1 MTRFKLGNFD
11 NMMLNYESIQKIEGS
26 VEHLIKRI
34 QKAYLDVEP
43 KADLT
48 KMLVESK
55 ELGNGRFL
63 LS

>member
-1 MTRFKLGNFD
+1 
-11 NMMLNYESIQKIEGS
+11 MMLNYENIQKIEGS

-43 KADLT
+43 KADVT

-55 ELGNGRFL
+55 DLGNGTSSL
-63 LS
+63 LQLIPRSSF

>member
-1 MTRFKLGNFD
+1 
-11 NMMLNYESIQKIEGS
+11 MMLNYENIQKIEGS

-43 KADLT
+43 KADPT

-55 ELGNGRFL
+55 ELGNGTSYL
-63 LS
+63 LQLIPRSSC